1 MQIAQDT
8 FMSST
13 FWSERIGPSAALKTL
28 EIMNEMKSWNII
40 TKKGKELRK
49 MIKLIAKKNKLDLSF
64 IGLPSL
70 TSFIINSKKNLFFE
84 YKTLITQ
91 EMLKKGFLASNSI
104 YLSVA
109 HTDKILNTYL
119 GNLNL
124 VFKIIKKCEDGDNIK
139 EYLKYPVSHKGFQR
153 LN

>member
-1 MQIAQDT
+1 M
-8 FMSST
+8 
-13 FWSERIGPSAALKTL
+13 K
-28 EIMNEMKSWNII
+28 EIKSWNII
-40 TKKGKELRK
+40 TKKGKKLRK
-49 MIKLIAKKNKLDLSF
+49 GIQLIAQKNKLDISF

-91 EMLKKGFLASNSI
+91 EMLKKGYLASNSI

-109 HTDKILNTYL
+109 HTDQILNSYL
-119 GNLNL
+119 DNLNL
-124 VFKIIKKCEDGDNIK
+124 VFKKIKKCEDGDDIK